1 MAFTGDKAPDT
12 PEASSSSSHVSASL
26 TGGDYP
32 RPKLLTAQ
40 SAPRSDA
47 SSTSSDPQPT
57 SHRSATPP
65 TSAYSTPDAPD
76 SSKSP
81 LDNYDLAVLE
91 FVPSSSPR
99 ITGTAT
105 PESASASASGEAA
118 DELGPLP
125 GTATVALSNRPKIP
139 RLASLPANL
148 ATHLPLFSPQRGISE
163 LLSGS
168 PYTPATDYFSSSHS
182 EPPSLSRSGSIRRS
196 PYSPF
201 ISYYGDLSTAGRRSS
216 SAEQTDALAASR
228 SPTPPAISSVQSFTP
243 EAPVASPLRNTSPR
257 IRNTGQILAPHGT
270 FTSSV
275 KRPSLGES
283 SRSSATTSIGSRQS
297 HDTAQVAHHPSPA
310 DTMDAGEHAA
320 LLRAARTGDQL
331 ALYRLGMRPDRV
343 EQRYSLGNVEDVW
356 GAVDP

>member
-1 MAFTGDKAPDT
+1 MAFTEDKEPGD
-12 PEASSSSSHVSASL
+12 PEASSSSSHVSSSL

-47 SSTSSDPQPT
+47 SSTSSDPHPT
-57 SHRSATPP
+57 SYRSATPP

-81 LDNYDLAVLE
+81 LDNFDLAVLE
-91 FVPSSSPR
+91 SVHSSSHN
-99 ITGTAT
+99 ITGTAS
-105 PESASASASGEAA
+105 PASGEAA

-125 GTATVALSNRPKIP
+125 GTATVGLSNRPKIP

-148 ATHLPLFSPQRGISE
+148 ATHLPPFSPQRGISE
-163 LLSGS
+163 LLSGL

-201 ISYYGDLSTAGRRSS
+201 ISYYGNLSSAGRRSS
-216 SAEQTDALAASR
+216 SAEQNDALAASR
-228 SPTPPAISSVQSFTP
+228 WPTPPAISSVQSFTP
-243 EAPVASPLRNTSPR
+243 EARAASPSRNTSPR

-275 KRPSLGES
+275 KRRSLGES
-283 SRSSATTSIGSRQS
+283 SRSSATTSTGSRQS
-297 HDTAQVAHHPSPA
+297 RDTAQVAQRSSPA
-310 DTMDAGEHAA
+310 DSMDAGEHAA

-331 ALYRLGMRPDRV
+331 ALYRLGMRLDRV

-356 GAVDP
+356 GALDP

>member
-1 MAFTGDKAPDT
+1 MVLIEDKAPDN
-12 PEASSSSSHVSASL
+12 PEASSSSSHVSASS

-47 SSTSSDPQPT
+47 SSTSSDPHPT
-57 SHRSATPP
+57 SYRSATPP
-65 TSAYSTPDAPD
+65 TSVYSTPDAPD
-76 SSKSP
+76 TIKSP
-81 LDNYDLAVLE
+81 LDHFDLAVPESVL
-91 FVPSSSPR
+91 SSSFK
-99 ITGTAT
+99 ITVTAT
-105 PESASASASGEAA
+105 SASASASTSGEAA
-118 DELGPLP
+118 DELRPLP
-125 GTATVALSNRPKIP
+125 GTATVGLSNRPKIT

-148 ATHLPLFSPQRGISE
+148 ATHLPPFLPQRGISE
-163 LLSGS
+163 LLSGL

-201 ISYYGDLSTAGRRSS
+201 ISYYGDLSSAGRKSS
-216 SAEQTDALAASR
+216 SAEQNDALAASR
-228 SPTPPAISSVQSFTP
+228 SPTPPATSSVPSFTP
-243 EAPVASPLRNTSPR
+243 EARTASASRNTSPR
-257 IRNTGQILAPHGT
+257 IRNAGQILAPHGT
-270 FTSSV
+270 FTSAV

-283 SRSSATTSIGSRQS
+283 SRSSATTSTGSRQS
-297 HDTAQVAHHPSPA
+297 HDTAQVAHRPPSA
-310 DTMDAGEHAA
+310 NTMDAGERAA

-356 GAVDP
+356 GALDP